1 MNTGMNIYWL
11 GFRGCLYCGSLF
23 PKEDGLCP
31 CCSAELWRWSEVD
44 KVTCLNRHAFSVY
57 SLFNWYPNKQEVL
70 SRVLI
75 ALKGERRVVDGVV
88 YLVDRARGAQPLGL
102 AAACGDADGVQ
113 RAGVPL
119 APDAASKKKE
129 PIAIATKGE
138 PFMTNV
144 SLFGKTISLR
154 HLSADL
160 FAHLVNTEDTLGSA
174 DVASMHKIGYQGGY
188 SRISNLRADLDAFQK
203 GLSSC
208 LTCVQSG
215 NSQRYRFDIDAF
227 RKAFKM
233 K

>member
-1 MNTGMNIYWL
+1 L
-11 GFRGCLYCGSLF
+11 
-23 PKEDGLCP
+23 
-31 CCSAELWRWSEVD
+31 
-44 KVTCLNRHAFSVY
+44 
-57 SLFNWYPNKQEVL
+57 
-70 SRVLI
+70 
-75 ALKGERRVVDGVV
+75 
-88 YLVDRARGAQPLGL
+88 L
-102 AAACGDADGVQ
+102 AAPTEADVT
-113 RAGVPL
+113 L